1 MAKIATI
8 PDCWRGWLPRF
19 PSTLDVRG
27 SVGRGHAGNDVTQ
40 NSGTGLPHHVSALAH
55 RIQEAEASLSSN
67 DRVIAAVILR
77 DPFVAAF
84 STAEQ
89 IARAAGVS
97 QAAVARF
104 GMRLGYRGYAELRH
118 DLRLRWQERGDTEA
132 RLLDGMCASV
142 ESNPTTPARS
152 VLTTRL
158 AQDVTSL
165 SRLVEGL
172 DQTTFTRCAE
182 LLAKPGVQIHVVGER
197 RGFAVAAHALRLLRW
212 LGCEARLFR
221 TDELGLRLALAEIQR
236 RHVVLAFAFPRY
248 AHLTRVVLEHA
259 REHGA
264 VSILFAESIN
274 SPFVSLADQVLL
286 CPSAGSL
293 LVDSSVPAIFCLEAL
308 CDLTIQL
315 LGERVETYVRR
326 VHEGTRA
333 ADFDDADSTAK
344 FLRRPPGP
352 GRTRATRSTESDGE
366 HV

>member
-1 MAKIATI
+1 MLAGGV
-8 PDCWRGWLPRF
+8 RRF
-19 PSTLDVRG
+19 PVRWNQAIRSAG
-27 SVGRGHAGNDVTQ
+27 GHAGNHVTQ
-40 NSGTGLPHHVSALAH
+40 HNGAHLADHASALAR
-55 RIQEAEASLSSN
+55 RIQEAEASLSAN
-67 DRVIAAVILR
+67 DRAIAAVILR

-104 GMRLGYRGYAELRH
+104 GMRLGYRGYAELRQN
-118 DLRLRWQERGDTEA
+118 LRIRWQEPGDTEA
-132 RLLDGMCASV
+132 LPSHGTSASR
-142 ESNPTTPARS
+142 EPDPAGPARS

-158 AQDVTSL
+158 ARDVTSL
-165 SRLVEGL
+165 SRLVESL
-172 DQTTFTRCAE
+172 DQAAFTRCAE

-221 TDELGLRLALAEIQR
+221 TDELGLRLALAEIQI

-264 VSILFAESIN
+264 VSILLTESLGC
-274 SPFVSLADQVLL
+274 PFVSLADQVLL
-286 CPSAGSL
+286 CPSAGTL
-293 LVDSSVPAIFCLEAL
+293 LVDSSIPAIFCVEAL

-326 VHEGTRA
+326 VHEGTGA
-333 ADFDDADSTAK
+333 ADFDDADRTAEL
-344 FLRRPPGP
+344 LRRPAERR
-352 GRTRATRSTESDGE
+352 RTREARSAAAGGG
-366 HV
+366 HA